1 MCLIIFTPN
10 IETAVIRKSVLK
22 RGFEG
27 NSHGCGFAYTEN
39 GEIQLSKAFWTFKS
53 FYRAYLNAKNRIQRG
68 PMLIH
73 FRYATRGVHNK
84 RNSQP
89 IFINETLVMAHNGT
103 FHDLDF
109 DNCNVSDSARLA
121 DNLGKM
127 GMPFP
132 LTRPYREI
140 LQALCGEYINK
151 LVFLDNLGRWDI
163 INPNLGCWR
172 KGVWYSDKGEC
183 LKREFCPGYYA
194 SKIWKHTGAK
204 KRELM
209 YKFFP
214 TEAYRMYPYSY
225 GYGSGVVSKKEDD
238 DFGYDAFSYTEPKY
252 NLDTDKQPK
261 TLFPPKRPF
270 GGPSSYIKPLVIRNT
285 QPFGA
290 F

>member
-1 MCLIIFTPN
+1 MCLIVFAPN

-27 NSHGCGFAYTEN
+27 NSHGCGFAYVEN
-39 GEIQLSKAFWTFKS
+39 GQLQLLKAFWTFES
-53 FYRAYLNAKNRIQRG
+53 FYRAYLNVKNRIQRG

-73 FRYATRGVHNK
+73 FRYATRGIHNK

-89 IFINETLVMAHNGT
+89 IFINRNLVMAHNGT

-109 DNCNVSDSARLA
+109 DNCNISDSVRLA

-127 GMPFP
+127 GMSFP

-163 INPNLGCWR
+163 INPNLGSWR
-172 KGVWYSDKGEC
+172 KGAWYSDKGEC

-194 SKIWKHTGAK
+194 SKIWKHTGEK

-209 YKFFP
+209 FKYFP
-214 TEAYRMYPYSY
+214 SEASRMYSSKYSNPVENDNDEFAY
-225 GYGSGVVSKKEDD
+225 N
-238 DFGYDAFSYTEPKY
+238 FGYSEPKRY
-252 NLDTDKQPK
+252 PTIRPETK
-261 TLFPPKRPF
+261 TLFPAKRPF
-270 GGPSSYIKPLVIRNT
+270 GGPSSYIKPLIIRS
-285 QPFGA
+285 QPIGA